1 MESLLVEME
10 SKPFDENDDIDGLDV
25 DIKSG
30 FLDPDTRF
38 MCDVCGKSFKWKQHL
53 NRHRRLHTGEK

>member
-10 SKPFDENDDIDGLDV
+10 SKPFDENYIDGRNV
-25 DIKSG
+25 DIKPG
-30 FLDPDTRF
+30 FLDPDIRF
-38 MCDVCGKSFKWKQHL
+38 MCDICGKSFKWKQHL

>member
-10 SKPFDENDDIDGLDV
+10 SKPFDENNIDKQIAGMQPD
-25 DIKSG
+25 
-30 FLDPDTRF
+30 FLDPEARF
-38 MCDVCGKSFKWKQHL
+38 ICDICGKSFKWKQHL